1 MTIATDNRPSI
12 TEQRLSL
19 DEYLTY
25 NDGTDTRYELE
36 QFGIK
41 GERKKGG
48 REAKLE
54 YYHRYEYFR
63 IS

>member
-1 MTIATDNRPSI
+1 VPIGNRLGKSNCGSVCLI
-12 TEQRLSL
+12 
-19 DEYLTY
+19 
-25 NDGTDTRYELE
+25 E